1 MENIIYYPTYTEMLY
16 PEKINKSIRKKAIEA
31 LKNNELN
38 TINLFNITWKDEE
51 NKVRKLLLPKKLTG
65 VNANIIVLLGNDFP
79 SGSHKVG
86 PAYATLIES
95 YIDGYMIPGN
105 HSILAPSTGNFGIGA
120 AYVCK
125 LMGYDS
131 IVVMPENMSIERHER
146 IKKYGGKLFLIPS
159 SESDII
165 LTLKKTYDLA
175 KNNPSYRVLAQFEL
189 FSNYR
194 FHRYITGNSA
204 LEAAKDIGNGKIAC
218 FCSAP
223 GSGGTLAA
231 GDEIKKMFPECF
243 ITAVEP
249 YECSTLANGRRGH
262 HRIEGIGDKMC
273 TLIHNV
279 LNTDYIAC
287 VKEKDVM
294 LGFKLIHDFGKVL
307 QQLGLS
313 SELTQ
318 HMQNLFGPS
327 GICNILAAIKMA
339 KHLSLGPEDN
349 IVTIATDGFDRYGSV
364 LKKLNK
370 EFESNNDSL
379 VTHWIKSVFL
389 SQDIKEIYDFRSKES
404 KERLYKQKERDWLQF
419 GHSQEYLNSMKDMSF
434 WDKEYSKIKEY
445 DQKIQQ
451 IRNKHIL

>member
-38 TINLFNITWKDEE
+38 PINLFNITWKDEK
-51 NKVRKLLLPKKLTG
+51 NKIRKLLLPKKLTG

-146 IKKYGGKLFLIPS
+146 IKKYGGKLFLMPS

-194 FHRYITGNSA
+194 FHRYVTGNSA

-243 ITAVEP
+243 VTAVEP

-313 SELTQ
+313 SKLTQ

-339 KHLSLGPEDN
+339 KYLSLGPEDN

-389 SQDIKEIYDFRSKES
+389 NQDIKEIYDFRSKES
-404 KERLYKQKERDWLQF
+404 KEKLYKQKERDWLQF

-445 DQKIQQ
+445 DQKIHQ

>member
-38 TINLFNITWKDEE
+38 PINLFNITWKDEK

-146 IKKYGGKLFLIPS
+146 IKKYGGKLFLMPS

-194 FHRYITGNSA
+194 FHRYVTGNSA

>member
-38 TINLFNITWKDEE
+38 PINLFNITWKDEK

-95 YIDGYMIPGN
+95 YVDGYMIPGN

-146 IKKYGGKLFLIPS
+146 IKKYGGKLFLMPS

-194 FHRYITGNSA
+194 FHRYVTGNSA

-419 GHSQEYLNSMKDMSF
+419 GHSQEYLNSMKDMSL

-445 DQKIQQ
+445 NQKIQQ

>member
-38 TINLFNITWKDEE
+38 PINLFNITWKDEK

-95 YIDGYMIPGN
+95 YIDGYMMPGN

-146 IKKYGGKLFLIPS
+146 IKKYGGKLFLMPS

-194 FHRYITGNSA
+194 FHRYVTGNSA

-243 ITAVEP
+243 VTAVEP

-287 VKEKDVM
+287 VKEKDAM

-313 SELTQ
+313 SKLTQ

>member
-38 TINLFNITWKDEE
+38 PINLFNITWKDEK

-146 IKKYGGKLFLIPS
+146 IKKYGGKLFLMPS

-194 FHRYITGNSA
+194 FHRYVTGNSA

-243 ITAVEP
+243 VTAVEP

-262 HRIEGIGDKMC
+262 HRIEGIGDNMC

-313 SELTQ
+313 SKLTQ

-445 DQKIQQ
+445 D
-451 IRNKHIL
+451 

>member
-1 MENIIYYPTYTEMLY
+1 
-16 PEKINKSIRKKAIEA
+16 
-31 LKNNELN
+31 
-38 TINLFNITWKDEE
+38 
-51 NKVRKLLLPKKLTG
+51 
-65 VNANIIVLLGNDFP
+65 
-79 SGSHKVG
+79 
-86 PAYATLIES
+86 
-95 YIDGYMIPGN
+95 
-105 HSILAPSTGNFGIGA
+105 
-120 AYVCK
+120 
-125 LMGYDS
+125 
-131 IVVMPENMSIERHER
+131 
-146 IKKYGGKLFLIPS
+146 
-159 SESDII
+159 
-165 LTLKKTYDLA
+165 
-175 KNNPSYRVLAQFEL
+175 VLAQFEL

-194 FHRYITGNSA
+194 FHRYVTGNSA

-243 ITAVEP
+243 VTAVEP

-262 HRIEGIGDKMC
+262 HRIEGIGDNMC

-313 SELTQ
+313 SKLTQ

-339 KHLSLGPEDN
+339 KHLSLGSEDN

-370 EFESNNDSL
+370 EFEFNNDSL

-404 KERLYKQKERDWLQF
+404 KESLYKQKEQDWLQF

>member
-38 TINLFNITWKDEE
+38 PINLFNITWKDEK

-86 PAYATLIES
+86 PAYVTLIES

-146 IKKYGGKLFLIPS
+146 IKKYGGKLFLMPS

-165 LTLKKTYDLA
+165 LTLKKAYDLA

-194 FHRYITGNSA
+194 FHRYVTGNSA

-243 ITAVEP
+243 VTAVEP

-327 GICNILAAIKMA
+327 GICNIMAAIKMA
-339 KHLSLGPEDN
+339 KHLSLGSEDN

-370 EFESNNDSL
+370 EFEFNNDSL

-404 KERLYKQKERDWLQF
+404 KESLYKQKEQDWLQF

-451 IRNKHIL
+451 IRNNHIL

>member
-38 TINLFNITWKDEE
+38 PINLFNITWKDEK

-146 IKKYGGKLFLIPS
+146 IKKYGGKLFLMPS

-194 FHRYITGNSA
+194 FHRYVTGNSA

-243 ITAVEP
+243 VTAVEP

-262 HRIEGIGDKMC
+262 HRIEGIGDNMC

-313 SELTQ
+313 SKLTQ

>member
-1 MENIIYYPTYTEMLY
+1 MENIIYYPTYIEMLY

-38 TINLFNITWKDEE
+38 PINLFNITWKDEK

-86 PAYATLIES
+86 PAYVTLIES

-146 IKKYGGKLFLIPS
+146 IKKYGGKLFLMPS

-194 FHRYITGNSA
+194 FHRYVTGNSA

-243 ITAVEP
+243 VTAVEP

-339 KHLSLGPEDN
+339 KHLSLGSEDN

-370 EFESNNDSL
+370 EFEFNNDSL

-404 KERLYKQKERDWLQF
+404 KESLYKQKEQDWLQF

>member
-1 MENIIYYPTYTEMLY
+1 MKNIIYYPTYTEMLC
-16 PEKINKSIRKKAIEA
+16 PEKINKSIRKKAIKA

-38 TINLFNITWKDEE
+38 PINLFNITWKDEK

-65 VNANIIVLLGNDFP
+65 VNANILVLLGNNFP

-95 YIDGYMIPGN
+95 YIDGHMIPGN

-146 IKKYGGKLFLIPS
+146 IKKYDGKLFLMPS

-194 FHRYITGNSA
+194 FHRYVTGNSA
-204 LEAAKDIGNGKIAC
+204 LEAAKNIGNGKIAC

-243 ITAVEP
+243 VTAVEP
-249 YECSTLANGRRGH
+249 YECSTLATGRRGH

-287 VKEKDVM
+287 VKEKDAM
-294 LGFKLIHDFGKVL
+294 LGFKLIHDFGKIL

-318 HMQNLFGPS
+318 HIQNLFGPS
-327 GICNILAAIKMA
+327 GICNILASIKMA
-339 KHLSLGPEDN
+339 KYLSLGPEDN
-349 IVTIATDGFDRYGSV
+349 IVTVATDGFDRYGSV

-370 EFESNNDSL
+370 KFESNNNSL
-379 VTHWIKSVFL
+379 VAHWINSVFL
-389 SQDIKEIYDFRSKES
+389 SQDIEEIYDFRSKES

-434 WDKEYSKIKEY
+434 WDKEYLKIKEY

>member
-1 MENIIYYPTYTEMLY
+1 MENMTYYPTYEEMLY
-16 PEKINKSIRKKAIEA
+16 PEKVDKSIREKAIEA
-31 LKNNELN
+31 LKNDELN
-38 TINLFNITWKDEE
+38 PINLFNITWKDTN
-51 NKVRKLLLPKKLTG
+51 NKVRKLLLPKALTG

-95 YIDGYMIPGN
+95 YIAGNMIPKK

-131 IVVMPENMSIERHER
+131 IVVMPKNMSIERHER
-146 IKKYGGKLFLIPS
+146 IKKYGGKLFLTPS
-159 SESDII
+159 SESDIV
-165 LTLKKTYDLA
+165 LTLQKTYDLA
-175 KNNPSYRVLAQFEL
+175 KNNQSYRVLAQFEL

-194 FHRYITGNSA
+194 FHRYVTGNSA
-204 LEAAKDIGNGKIAC
+204 LEAAKSIGNGKIAC

-231 GDEIKKMFPECF
+231 GDEIKKIFPECF
-243 ITAVEP
+243 VAAVEP
-249 YECSTLANGRRGH
+249 YECSTLANGRRGQ

-273 TLIHNV
+273 TLLHNV

-287 VKEKDVM
+287 VKEKDAM

-313 SELTQ
+313 NKLTQ
-318 HMQNLFGPS
+318 YMQNLFGPS

-339 KHLSLGPEDN
+339 KYLNLGSDDN
-349 IVTIATDGFDRYGSV
+349 IITVATDGFDRYGST
-364 LKKLNK
+364 LQKLNK
-370 EFESNNDSL
+370 ELESDNDS
-379 VTHWIKSVFL
+379 VVEHWIKSVFL
-389 SQDIKEIYDFRSKES
+389 NQDTEEIYDFRSKKS
-404 KERLYKQKERDWLQF
+404 KERLYKQKEQDWIQF
-419 GHSQEYLNSMKDMSF
+419 GHSQEYLNSMRDISF
-434 WDKEYSKIKEY
+434 WDKEYAKIKEY
-445 DQKIQQ
+445 NQKIQQ
-451 IRNKHIL
+451 IRNKHVL